1 MLENTKLSRLFGGC
15 SNFGFGGGY
24 ILPLIVILLL
34 FSLGDDLFDFLFC
47 EDSAIIWIIL
57 IVMLLFFVQDDC
69 CC

>member
-15 SNFGFGGGY
+15 SNFEFGGGY